1 MSVFEKFGYVPL
13 LTVRPAELMAL
24 EHLSASCKSN
34 ILPMIPL
41 KPWASAVE
49 LSSTTDQIEN
59 AFPGRPLIIDITKET
74 LAPKTRRNVHDEIDG
89 LKNPERGYEK
99 WCSFVEGNDN
109 FLPVIQIENLDNLEP
124 QVERLASLSR
134 GIVVHLTKPS
144 FGFSGQIA
152 GVVKKYCPEKDV
164 LFILD
169 REQAGPDLL
178 TSAML
183 SISLVR
189 QILDISSDSY
199 ISVAATSFPQTFVGL
214 TNQEIYERSHFE
226 MVATATGA
234 KNIIYCDHGSARCER
249 QKGGGGEVAPRID
262 NALTNRWD
270 FFREVDFEDKV
281 DGYQSAA
288 QRAIDSDGWA
298 DLSVWGTQIIK
309 ETADGAGTIYYPTM
323 STAARIN
330 IHLNVQAGVGAA
342 PVEEIWED

>member
-1 MSVFEKFGYVPL
+1 
-13 LTVRPAELMAL
+13 MAL
-24 EHLSASCKSN
+24 EHLSASCKNN

-49 LSSTTDQIEN
+49 LSATTDQIKN
-59 AFPGRPLIIDITKET
+59 AFPDRPLILDITKET
-74 LAPKTRRNVHDEIDG
+74 LTPKARRSVHDEIDG
-89 LKNPERGYEK
+89 LKNPAGGYDK
-99 WCSFVEGNDN
+99 WCSFIEGNTN
-109 FLPVIQIENLDNLEP
+109 FLPVIQIENLENLEP
-124 QVERLASLSR
+124 QTERLSSLNR
-134 GIVVHLTKPS
+134 GIVVYMTKQS

-152 GVVKKYCPEKDV
+152 GIVKKYCSEESI
-164 LFILD
+164 LFIFD

-178 TSAML
+178 TSAIQ

-189 QILDISSDSY
+189 QIQEVSGGSF

-234 KNIIYCDHGSARCER
+234 KNLVYCDHGSARCER

-270 FFREVDFEDKV
+270 FFREAGFEDKV
-281 DGYQSAA
+281 DGYQNAA
-288 QRAIDSDGWA
+288 QRAIDSDGWT

-330 IHLNVQAGVGAA
+330 IHLNVQAGTGAA